1 LRQDAQSL
9 GIKGLFCVVGVQQ
22 GLSGFGAAAMKL
34 PDLVVIAEAAH
45 ALLRQRIAISGRDA
59 AWPQNDRRRDR
70 YRRLP
75 LAYLSSG
82 VSRPNLT
89 KCLSLLARPA

>member
-22 GLSGFGAAAMKL
+22 GLSGFGAAAMQL

-59 AWPQNDRRRDR
+59 GAARTRSCVNAFPYPVAMPVQMLTPC
-70 YRRLP
+70 LP
-75 LAYLSSG
+75 IGWS
-82 VSRPNLT
+82 
-89 KCLSLLARPA
+89 

>member
-22 GLSGFGAAAMKL
+22 GLSGFGAAAMQL

-59 AWPQNDRRRDR
+59 GADAYPVLT
-70 YRRLP
+70 YLLE
-75 LAYLSSG
+75 LAGRIS
-82 VSRPNLT
+82 PNV
-89 KCLSLLARPA
+89 